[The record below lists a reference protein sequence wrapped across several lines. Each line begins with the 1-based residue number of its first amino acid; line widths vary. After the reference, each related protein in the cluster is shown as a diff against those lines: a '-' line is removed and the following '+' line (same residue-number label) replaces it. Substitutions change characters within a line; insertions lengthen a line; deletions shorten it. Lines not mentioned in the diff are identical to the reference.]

1 MATTGI
7 QAELTASQELE
18 VITVMIAEGA
28 TLVSSALSVLLQES
42 PTVEVIAMAGGIDD
56 AERVARGNRPDVIV
70 FDPHLPASADELA
83 DKVGRLRAASPS
95 SHVMILTTQLDAL
108 AARAALRAG
117 AIGYLLKDEEPKDL
131 QTAIVL
137 AVDAKPWISPRIAMA
152 IDDSAPNG
160 QLTAREREVV
170 QLVALGHTNNEIAD
184 LMHLSVRTVET
195 HRSSIMRKLEMT
207 TRGELVRYA
216 IDQGMMK

>member
-1 MATTGI
+1 M
-7 QAELTASQELE
+7 
-18 VITVMIAEGA
+18 ITVMIAEGA

-95 SHVMILTTQLDAL
+95 SQVMILTTQLDAL

-137 AVDAKPWISPRIAMA
+137 AVDAKPWISPRIAMAIAA